1 MIGPGQG
8 DARARNILL
17 PRFWFFRVT
26 KRKKCVS
33 ITSNGIKARNGQ
45 KTKTRKR
52 FQGFDC
58 SASVPFL
65 GIVPQILIGI
75 VLFLSGLNLK
85 DNGYRYTGLALM
97 ILGSALGLGL
107 GFGSLISEFE

>member
-1 MIGPGQG
+1 M
-8 DARARNILL
+8 AS
-17 PRFWFFRVT
+17 
-26 KRKKCVS
+26 KRGTANKLRLANVFKVS
-33 ITSNGIKARNGQ
+33 IAAGAGT
-45 KTKTRKR
+45 
-52 FQGFDC
+52 
-58 SASVPFL
+58 FL

>member
-1 MIGPGQG
+1 M
-8 DARARNILL
+8 ASKRRTTAT
-17 PRFWFFRVT
+17 PRLGNVF
-26 KRKKCVS
+26 KVS
-33 ITSNGIKARNGQ
+33 MAAGAGT
-45 KTKTRKR
+45 
-52 FQGFDC
+52 
-58 SASVPFL
+58 FL

-85 DNGYRYTGLALM
+85 DNGYRYAGLALM